1 MGSFPKYDVQYL
13 IVPLCYII
21 VPLLV
26 ISLLYSS
33 WGSIE
38 LGGKA
43 MWQLFQLLSMPIIY
57 LKNIVCTCKYK
68 AKVQFSFNWICWYYY
83 TVIHQVTLSTLLVV
97 LELQDKNY
105 WTQQIIVHTYQL
117 DYMTCWIRRGVG

>member
-1 MGSFPKYDVQYL
+1 MGSFPKYDVHYL

-68 AKVQFSFNWICWYYY
+68 AKVQFRDYVVALVSTC
-83 TVIHQVTLSTLLVV
+83 THLS
-97 LELQDKNY
+97 
-105 WTQQIIVHTYQL
+105 
-117 DYMTCWIRRGVG
+117 IRLHDMLN